1 MNRLDAAWTRRAQPH
16 APEHE
21 PPARSLRWLEFLEG
35 ARFESSRQNLPEM
48 RTFLARYFSD
58 TANASASV
66 IR

>member
-1 MNRLDAAWTRRAQPH
+1 MAVATHKRIRIFG
-16 APEHE
+16 EHDGE
-21 PPARSLRWLEFLEG
+21 RGWLEFLEG
-35 ARFESSRQNLPEM
+35 ARFESSRQNLPKM